1 MPFFTKIIF
10 LEKNCIDSNLGHCVA
25 LKKKKNEKK
34 SGCSVS
40 ILFGRLCCDDGF
52 FFLKR
57 DKKKQTKLDL
67 QKNEKKKKLYSMFS

>member
-25 LKKKKNEKK
+25 LKKKKNDKK
-34 SGCSVS
+34 VAALYQFSLVV
-40 ILFGRLCCDDGF
+40 CDDG

-67 QKNEKKKKLYSMFS
+67 QKNEKKKTL